1 MRTAKI
7 ANTFLFIALLMTIQ
21 RDEAIYFYASLVF
34 IIAIF
39 IISIIE
45 IKRYYNNDG
54 LLKEQKFN
62 IIKLATLGIFM
73 ICLLFN
79 KYFM

>member
-1 MRTAKI
+1 MKTAKI
-7 ANTFLFIALLMTIQ
+7 ANSFLFIALIIAIQ
-21 RDEAIYFYASLVF
+21 REEAVFFYASLVL
-34 IIAIF
+34 IMVIF

-45 IKRYYNNDG
+45 IKKHHNNNG

-62 IIKLATLGIFM
+62 IIKLTVLGIFM